1 MTFEE
6 TGLSEEILKA
16 IGELGFVTPTPVQ
29 ERSIPEILNNGQDV
43 ISLAQT
49 GTGKTGAFGLP
60 IVQLAD
66 LATEKTQALV
76 LSPTRELCLQI
87 SKDLTSFAKYRK
99 GVEIVS
105 VYGGTDIRAQLKA
118 LKGAAHIVVGTP
130 GRVID
135 LIKRGALKI
144 GEIRWLVLDEA
155 DEMLNMGFQE
165 DIETILAET
174 PEERQTLL
182 FSATMPPFIEKV
194 ARQYMKE
201 HIEIRIGRTNQGADT
216 VEHHYY
222 MVKAA
227 DRYAALKRIV
237 DMVPNIYSIVFCRTR
252 QETKEVA
259 DKLIADGY
267 NADALHGDLSQA
279 QRDTVME
286 HFRIK
291 HLQIL
296 VATDVAARGIDVTD
310 LTHVIN
316 YNLPDDPEVYIHR
329 SGRTGRAG
337 KKGISVTIVHSRELS
352 RIKQIEKVSGKKFER
367 KMVPTAE
374 EICQTK
380 LIHFVDEI
388 EKQEFDEQS
397 AVAPF
402 IPAMLEKLSKFST
415 EELIKKVIASE
426 FNAVNQYYQNA
437 GDLNLYDDRKE
448 KKGRSDSDAEQ
459 FDRIFINIGKLDSI
473 RPGDLMGLINNY
485 TRDISEKISIG
496 HIDIMRNFSF
506 IDVDKTYSQE
516 VINRMNGQ
524 KIDGY
529 KLVVEMAGPREGGEE
544 RKDKG
549 GFGGKKRRDRGD
561 RGGERR
567 DRDRR
572 DRRDRGD
579 RGDRGDRRD
588 RGDRNSYRGGDNAER
603 GQKRDQG
610 FRARQKEKKERKRNK

>member
-1 MTFEE
+1 MTFAE
-6 TGLSEEILKA
+6 TGLSEEMLKA
-16 IGELGFVTPTPVQ
+16 IGELGFETPTPVQ

-60 IVQLAD
+60 IVQLTD
-66 LATEKTQALV
+66 DSIEKTQALI

-105 VYGGTDIRAQLKA
+105 VYGGTDIRAQLRA
-118 LKGAAHIVVGTP
+118 LKGSAHIVVGTP

-155 DEMLNMGFQE
+155 DEMLNMGFQD

-174 PEERQTLL
+174 PAERQTLL

-216 VEHHYY
+216 VEHHYFL
-222 MVKAA
+222 VKAA

-252 QETKEVA
+252 QETKDIA

-380 LIHFVDEI
+380 LLHFVDGI
-388 EKQEFDEQS
+388 ESQEFDEQS

-402 IPAMLEKLSKFST
+402 IPEMLEKLSKFST

-437 GDLNLYDDRKE
+437 GDLNIYDDRKE
-448 KKGRSDSDAEQ
+448 KRGRSDSDAEQ
-459 FDRIFINIGKLDSI
+459 FDRLFINIGKLDRI

-485 TRDISEKISIG
+485 TRDISEKISVG

-506 IDVDKTYSQE
+506 VDIDKTYSQE

-529 KLVVEMAGPREGGEE
+529 KLVVEMAGPRDSNNEGG

-549 GFGGKKRRDRGD
+549 GFGGKKRRDRGGD
-561 RGGERR
+561 FGGE
-567 DRDRR
+567 RR

-579 RGDRGDRRD
+579 RRDRRD
-588 RGDRNSYRGGDNAER
+588 RGERGHGRGGGNQER
-603 GQKRDQG
+603 GQKRDTG

>member
-6 TGLSEEILKA
+6 TGLSAEILKA

-60 IVQLAD
+60 IVQLAN
-66 LATEKTQALV
+66 TQNSETQALI

-87 SKDLTSFAKYRK
+87 SKDLTAFAKYTEK
-99 GVEIVS
+99 LKIVS
-105 VYGGTDIRAQLKA
+105 VYGGTDIKAQLKA

-135 LIKRGALKI
+135 LINRGALKI
-144 GEIRWLVLDEA
+144 GNIRWLVLDEA
-155 DEMLNMGFQE
+155 DEMLNMGFQD

-174 PEERQTLL
+174 PETRQTLL

-194 ARQYMKE
+194 ARHYMKE

-216 VEHHYY
+216 VQHHYY

-237 DMVPNIYSIVFCRTR
+237 DMVPDIYSIVFCRTR

-337 KKGISVTIVHSRELS
+337 KKGISVSIVHSREMS
-352 RIKQIEKVSGKKFER
+352 RIKQIEKVSGKTFER
-367 KMVPTAE
+367 KMVPNAE

-380 LIHFVDEI
+380 LLSFVDCI

-397 AVAPF
+397 AIAPF
-402 IPAMLEKLSKFST
+402 IPEIIEKLSHFST
-415 EELIKKVIASE
+415 PELIKKIIASE
-426 FNAVNQYYQNA
+426 FEAVNKYYQNA
-437 GDLNLYDDRKE
+437 EDLNIADTKE
-448 KKGRSDSDAEQ
+448 KKKAHVEDDKMSRL
-459 FDRIFINIGKLDSI
+459 FINIGKIDRI
-473 RPGDLMGLINNY
+473 RPGDIIGLINKY
-485 TRDISEKISIG
+485 TRDINEKIAIG
-496 HIDIMRNFSF
+496 HIDLMRNFSF
-506 IDVDKTYSQE
+506 VDVDSTYAQE
-516 VINRMNGQ
+516 IINRINGQ
-524 KIDGY
+524 NVDGY
-529 KLVVEMAGPREGGEE
+529 KLVVELTENKRSSKENSF
-544 RKDKG
+544 G
-549 GFGGKKRRDRGD
+549 GFGGQKKKKGGKPSDHKENFRGSRGKHSDRNEAPRRANKKDDWRKDKKKR
-561 RGGERR
+561 
-567 DRDRR
+567 
-572 DRRDRGD
+572 
-579 RGDRGDRRD
+579 
-588 RGDRNSYRGGDNAER
+588 
-603 GQKRDQG
+603 K
-610 FRARQKEKKERKRNK
+610 F